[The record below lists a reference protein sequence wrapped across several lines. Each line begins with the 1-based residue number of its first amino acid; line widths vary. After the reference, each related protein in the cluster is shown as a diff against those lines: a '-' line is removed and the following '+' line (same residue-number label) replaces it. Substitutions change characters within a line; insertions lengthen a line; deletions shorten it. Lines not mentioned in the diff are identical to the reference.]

1 MLFVGASYLF
11 VGFFVWLLN
20 PNLFSILSFPLLM
33 LGSGL
38 LFAFFLIACMHAF
51 LEFSPWLKT
60 WRKMLLAGVFLLII
74 GLTFLNV
81 NPGLGGLGYFIMF
94 TGLLACATAIADII
108 EKRW

>member
-33 LGSGL
+33 LGGGL
-38 LFAFFLIACMHAF
+38 LFAFFLVAWMHAF

-74 GLTFLNV
+74 GLTFMRAR
-81 NPGLGGLGYFIMF
+81 GLGGLGYFIMF

>member
-1 MLFVGASYLF
+1 MLFVGVSYLF

-20 PNLFSILSFPLLM
+20 PNLGSILLFPLLM
-33 LGSGL
+33 LGGGL
-38 LFAFFLIACMHAF
+38 LSAFFLAACMHAF

-81 NPGLGGLGYFIMF
+81 NLGLGGLGYFITF

-108 EKRW
+108 GKRW